1 MIETQNNEINV
12 DELMAKIRSE
22 IANRHKTDRFKPRPY
37 SPLGSKDVFNWMDI
51 ELTLKTAE
59 ENTDIGLKQLALLQF
74 PRSIRWFVKLVGNVI
89 LYVTQVITI
98 PQRHYNRAI
107 LDSLHSF
114 LDAMRVSHE
123 HLNSIKELEKNSAEL
138 KTQQALQD
146 RRLSLFLE
154 EARKRLP
161 ESFNQSQ
168 VKKFV
173 DEEQYIS
180 ESLYVFFEDHFRGTR
195 QEIKG
200 RLAYYLSFL
209 RETNAGSQESIILD
223 AGCGRGEWL
232 ELLKERDLAAKG
244 VDLNKMAIRQCSD
257 LGLDVVQ
264 SDIIEYLHSLPD
276 DSVGAL
282 TAFHLIE
289 HLPFD
294 TLLKFMDESLRVLKP
309 GGMVVLE
316 TPNPENIQVGACNFY
331 FDPTH
336 RNPLPAETVK
346 YLIKSRGFTE
356 VTIHPLNPLDKEDQ
370 IEEDGSEIVR
380 RFNQL
385 FCGPRDYGLIGYKA

>member
-22 IANRHKTDRFKPRPY
+22 IANRHKTDRSKPRSY
-37 SPLGSKDVFNWMDI
+37 SPLGSKDVINWMDI
-51 ELTLKTAE
+51 ALQLKTAE
-59 ENTDIGLKQLALLQF
+59 EYTDVGLKQLPLLRF
-74 PRSIRWFVKLVGNVI
+74 PRGIRWFAKLVEKVI

-98 PQRHYNRAI
+98 PQRFYNRAI
-107 LDSLHSF
+107 LDSLHSL

-123 HLNSIKELEKNSAEL
+123 HINSIEEIEKSSAEL

-146 RRLSLFLE
+146 RRLSIFLE

-161 ESFNQSQ
+161 EPFSQSQ
-168 VKKFV
+168 IQKLV
-173 DEEQYIS
+173 DEEHYLN
-180 ESLYVFFEDHFRGTR
+180 ESLYVFFEDRFRGTR
-195 QEIKG
+195 QEIKN
-200 RLAYYLSFL
+200 RLVYYLSFL
-209 RETNAGSQESIILD
+209 REANAGSPESIILD

-232 ELLKERDLAAKG
+232 ELLKEHDLAAKG
-244 VDLNKMAIRQCSD
+244 VDLNKMAIRQCND
-257 LGLDVVQ
+257 LGLDAVQ
-264 SDIIEYLHSLPD
+264 TDIIEHLHLLPD
-276 DSVGAL
+276 GSVGAV

-289 HLPFD
+289 HLPFE

-309 GGMVVLE
+309 GGIVILE

-336 RNPLPAETVK
+336 RNPLPSETVK
-346 YLIKSRGFTE
+346 YLIKSRGFTD
-356 VTIHPLNPLDKEDQ
+356 VTIHPLNPLGNEHQ

-385 FCGPRDYGLIGYKA
+385 FYGPRDYGLIGYKA